1 MSRKILGLVPAR
13 GGSKGIP
20 RKNVRPIAGRPL
32 IAWTIGAAL
41 GAERLSR
48 VVVSS
53 EDEEILAVARAWGA
67 DAPFVRPAELAR
79 DETPGIAPA
88 LHALDALAESYE
100 WLVLLQPTSPLRT
113 SGDIDAAIA
122 LCLEG
127 EADACIGVT
136 ESAESPWWMFA
147 RSPSG
152 ELTPFGG
159 REKIAPRRQELPRLY
174 SVNGAIYV
182 ARVEALR
189 RKRSFFMPG
198 ALGYV
203 MARDHAVDIDD
214 ELDFALAQLLLEKRL
229 ARERG

>member
-1 MSRKILGLVPAR
+1 MSGKILGLVPAR
-13 GGSKGIP
+13 GGSKVIP

-41 GAERLSR
+41 GAKRLSR

-53 EDEEILAVARAWGA
+53 EDGEILAVAREWGA
-67 DAPFVRPAELAR
+67 ETPFVRPGELAR

-88 LHALDALAESYE
+88 LHALEALPEKYD

-122 LCLEG
+122 LCLERG
-127 EADACIGVT
+127 ADACIGVT

-147 RSPSG
+147 RSPEG
-152 ELTPFGG
+152 RLTPFAG

-182 ARVEALR
+182 ARVEALLR
-189 RKRSFFMPG
+189 ERSFFMPG

-203 MARDHAVDIDD
+203 MTREDSVDIDD